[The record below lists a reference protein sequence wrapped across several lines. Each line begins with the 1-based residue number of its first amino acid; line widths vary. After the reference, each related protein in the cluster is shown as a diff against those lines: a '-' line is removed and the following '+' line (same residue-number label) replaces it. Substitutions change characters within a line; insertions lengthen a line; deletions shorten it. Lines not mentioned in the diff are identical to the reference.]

1 MGIILTEK
9 NATVPVQI
17 KNYLGKISQPIL
29 ERMDICIETLPLDY
43 QDFCE
48 EKTICNENSA
58 QMQQRIQKAQAIQ
71 SERYQK
77 TSVFHNAQLLP
88 SMIDT
93 YCKMDTTAQ
102 IYVEDIFHKMEFSA
116 RVYHKILKVARTIAD
131 LDGKEMI
138 EKEHLVEAV
147 FYRTADLKYWGNEL

>member
-1 MGIILTEK
+1 M
-9 NATVPVQI
+9 
-17 KNYLGKISQPIL
+17 
-29 ERMDICIETLPLDY
+29 DY

-131 LDGKEMI
+131 LDGKETI

>member
-1 MGIILTEK
+1 M
-9 NATVPVQI
+9 
-17 KNYLGKISQPIL
+17 
-29 ERMDICIETLPLDY
+29 DY

-48 EKTICNENSA
+48 EKTIRNENSA
-58 QMQQRIQKAQAIQ
+58 TMQKRIQKAQKIQ

-77 TSVFHNAQLLP
+77 TSIFHNAQLLP

-93 YCKMDTTAQ
+93 YCKTDQKAQ
-102 IYVEDIFHKMEFSA
+102 RYIEDVFQKMEFSA

-131 LDGKEMI
+131 LDGKERI

-147 FYRTADLKYWGNEL
+147 FYRMADLKYWRNEL

>member
-1 MGIILTEK
+1 
-9 NATVPVQI
+9 
-17 KNYLGKISQPIL
+17 
-29 ERMDICIETLPLDY
+29 MDICIETLPLDY